1 MAYYS
6 EKYDLFLSSTQSF
19 CHKCDD
25 LKHLIDTHVVSKD
38 NEVYL
43 RKFCPKCGE
52 SMVKIST
59 DLDYYNKCNNY
70 LKAPDLPEKPLTR
83 VLKGCPFDCGVCP
96 QHQNHPCLALFNITD
111 ECNMKCNI
119 CYYAAEPGLGNHRSM
134 EDIEKMLATLLSTE
148 SEPDLIQVTGGE
160 PTTHPKIV
168 EILKYLKKSPV
179 RHLMLNTNGIKIAEE
194 ESFVKELKKLGGGFE
209 VYLQFDSLN
218 PKVLKDLRAR
228 DMVDIRIKALEML
241 EKYNISTTLV
251 VVVKKGLNEHEI
263 PEIIKF
269 SRTYKCIR
277 GIVFQPV
284 EEAGRVNAN
293 GDFRITLSE
302 IRQIIID
309 DATNPFTADDM
320 IPLPCHPHK
329 IGVGYA
335 AKTMGKDENGEKFAT
350 LMPVTGK
357 LPKELITDYRGTVS
371 FELDRD
377 FVKTVIDTVSLDTAM
392 GEGILKDK
400 IKQTLFCCWPDF
412 LAPSDMGYENVYR
425 LVISEFSDIVN
436 FDSTNIKRE
445 CNFMIEPERII
456 PFSTYNM
463 GIEFS
468 QTKIEKFKVTAY
480 KDDDANVV
488 LI

>member
-6 EKYDLFLSSTQSF
+6 KTYDLFLSATQSF
-19 CHKCDD
+19 CQQCSNLDK
-25 LKHLIDTHVVSKD
+25 LIDTHVVTKD
-38 NEVYL
+38 NEVFL

-59 DLDYYNKCNNY
+59 DYEYYKKCESY
-70 LKAPDLPEKPLTR
+70 LKAPDLPEKPLTQ

-134 EDIEKMLATLLSTE
+134 EQIEQMLSTLLKTE

-160 PTTHPKIV
+160 PTTHPQIL
-168 EILKYLKKSPV
+168 EILRYLKKSPV

-194 ESFVKELKKLGGGFE
+194 ETFVKALKKLGGGFE
-209 VYLQFDSLN
+209 IYLQFDSLN

-228 DMVDIRIKALEML
+228 DMVDIRLKALEML
-241 EKYNISTTLV
+241 EKYSISTTLV

-269 SRTYKCIR
+269 SRLYKCIR

-284 EEAGRVNAN
+284 EEAGRIHAD

-302 IRQIIID
+302 IRQLIID
-309 DATNPFTADDM
+309 DEENPFTEEDM
-320 IPLPCHPHK
+320 IPLPCDPHK

-335 AKTMGKDENGEKFAT
+335 AKTMVKNENGKAIAQ
-350 LMPVTGK
+350 LMPVTGQ
-357 LPKELITDYRGTVS
+357 LPKELITDYRGTVT
-371 FELDRD
+371 FERD
-377 FVKTVIDTVSLDTAM
+377 KEFVKAVIDTVSLDTAM
-392 GEGILKDK
+392 GEAILKDK
-400 IKQTLFCCWPDF
+400 IKQKLFCCWPDF
-412 LAPSDMGYENVYR
+412 LAPADMGYENVYR

-463 GIEFS
+463 GIPFS
-468 QTKIEKFKVTAY
+468 QTKIQKFRLTP
-480 KDDDANVV
+480 
-488 LI
+488 